1 MDVDH
6 IIIGARGIAAAHAA
20 RQRLFESCGRGRMQR
35 HGGAATT
42 AGVAAAA
49 EAGTRD
55 GKPNEMPS
63 RLSSSEQYRI
73 DTDANTMFDLLRRRL
88 PRHLD
93 GD

>member
-63 RLSSSEQYRI
+63 RLSSSEQTELTQMQI
-73 DTDANTMFDLLRRRL
+73 PCSICCVADCQ
-88 PRHLD
+88 
-93 GD
+93 GI